1 MTSLRGGVM
10 YIAAAM
16 MSILLLV
23 SDGIS
28 VENVMPSIS
37 TLKPA
42 SAAIALTRS
51 TMMPSIVFVFVS
63 RKVNGTPV
71 GVEPT
76 LSTLSWDHAGPCTS
90 SAANAT
96 PMMVA
101 MCLSFMTVLLS
112 WD

>member
-1 MTSLRGGVM
+1 M

-28 VENVMPSIS
+28 VENCMPSTS

-42 SAAIALTRS
+42 SAAIAFIRS
-51 TMMPSIVFVFVS
+51 TMIPWIVLVLVS
-63 RKVNGTPV
+63 RNVKGTPV

-76 LSTLSWDHAGPCTS
+76 L
-90 SAANAT
+90 
-96 PMMVA
+96 
-101 MCLSFMTVLLS
+101 
-112 WD
+112 